1 MIEYQ
6 KDLIKKNLEII
17 RGKKWYNQRFDG
29 CINLIWMISEGEIR
43 PEKRKMKGGNF
54 SSHFGIFRENT
65 VDWYIDMEDIE
76 RVTAL
81 FLKKAK
87 NGKNIGK
94 KIISQWRKDEKE
106 FLNYCRKIDK
116 SRLEKMSLKELGSLY
131 SRFTEV
137 YRRAISSSSLI
148 DGFALGTDEI
158 AQKKIN
164 DLLDKK
170 GVHQGRGIIF
180 SKLTAPVHQSFI
192 NEAELSLIRLAIEI
206 KKDKK
211 LEKLFT
217 DEIAKIKNKLALFHT
232 FKKHLEIHAQK
243 YFWSKNNYYDN
254 NILDINYFIKELKML
269 VSGSVNLERELF
281 RIKKTP
287 FLNKSEKK
295 KIIAQLKPDNF
306 LLNLLEISEDF
317 THWQDERK
325 KMTFHFTHYA
335 SILLEIIGQ
344 RTKYSLDGMKYL
356 PSREVMDLLQGKN
369 TFSAEDLEKR
379 KKLSLIYQKNN
390 FYEIY
395 FGPEAGKA
403 IKRIFANDKKQGEIN
418 DFRGLSAAMGKARG
432 RVKIVKSVKEVG
444 KVKKGDMLVAV
455 MTRPDYIV
463 GIKNAGALVTD
474 EGGITCHAA
483 IVAREL
489 GIPCIIGT
497 KIATQVLKDGDL
509 VEVDAS
515 HGWVRKIKD

>member
-1 MIEYQ
+1 MIEHQ
-6 KDLIKKNLEII
+6 KDLIKKNLEVI
-17 RGKKWYNQRFDG
+17 RNKKWYNQRFDG
-29 CINLIWMISEGEIR
+29 CINLIWMISEGEMR

-54 SSHFGIFRENT
+54 SSHFGIFKNNT
-65 VDWYIDMEDIE
+65 VDWYIDREDIE
-76 RVTAL
+76 RVTSL

-94 KIISQWRKDEKE
+94 KIISQWRGDEKG

-116 SRLEKMSLKELGSLY
+116 LHLEVITIRELGDLY
-131 SRFTEV
+131 SKFTEV

-158 AQKKIN
+158 VQKKIN
-164 DLLDKK
+164 DFLDKRGIDK
-170 GVHQGRGIIF
+170 GRGIIF

-211 LEKLFT
+211 LKKFFT
-217 DEIAKIKNKLALFHT
+217 SEIAKIKNKLALSPI
-232 FKKHLEIHAQK
+232 FKKHLEIHAK
-243 YFWSKNNYYDN
+243 NYFWSKNNYYDN
-254 NILDINYFIKELKML
+254 NILDINYFIKELKSL
-269 VSGSVNLERELF
+269 ISSSVNLERELF

-287 FLNKSEKK
+287 FLNKLEKK
-295 KIIAQLKPDNF
+295 KIISQLKPDNF

-344 RTKYSLDGMKYL
+344 RTKHSLDGMKYL
-356 PSREVMDLLQGKN
+356 TSREVMDLLQGKN
-369 TFSAEDLEKR
+369 TFRAKDLEER

-395 FGPEAGKA
+395 SGLEAEKA
-403 IKRIFANDKKQGEIN
+403 IKQIFTNDKKQGEIN
-418 DFRGLSAAMGKARG
+418 DFRGLSAASGKARG
-432 RVKIVKSVKEVG
+432 RVKIIKSVKEVG
-444 KVKKGDMLVAV
+444 KVEKGDILVAV

-497 KIATQVLKDGDL
+497 KIATKVLKDGDL
-509 VEVDAS
+509 VEVNAN